1 VGPFG
6 EELTSLTMSDQ
17 FFCVGDRGWPVKACS
32 KSLPDQRSGGS
43 MVAAG
48 SGVYVVEE
56 LDAIVLRDAFKQHF
70 RTCIFSHK
78 FTVHQ
83 YVIL

>member
-1 VGPFG
+1 
-6 EELTSLTMSDQ
+6 MSDQ
-17 FFCVGDRGWPVKACS
+17 LFCVGDRGWPVKTCS
-32 KSLPDQRSGGS
+32 ESFPDQRSGGS

-48 SGVYVVEE
+48 SGMYVVSE
-56 LDAIVLRDAFKQHF
+56 LDAIILGYAFEQHF

-78 FTVHQ
+78 FAVHQ